1 MAGHRM
7 VAAVLLVATIAAA
20 GCDGLMGNDRSSRSR
35 DRDAG
40 SGDWTLIAQR
50 SVDFSSDRESIDVGS
65 NQRFHALRVAV
76 KGAPVEVGNMV
87 VSQVRGSAGW
97 TAEDTFA
104 GLPDNMCQA
113 PHWGVVLEG
122 KVRIVTK
129 EAHGAGANGR
139 PGRFP
144 RAARRA
150 TRGC

>member
-65 NQRFHALRVAV
+65 GQRFHALRVAV

-87 VSQVRGSAGW
+87 V
-97 TAEDTFA
+97 TFHDGTSFSPQMRSTFEEGTESRA
-104 GLPDNMCQA
+104 IDLP
-113 PHWGVVLEG
+113 GE
-122 KVRIVTK
+122 
-129 EAHGAGANGR
+129 
-139 PGRFP
+139 
-144 RAARRA
+144 ARRIQHIDLASRSTSKREGRA
-150 TRGC
+150 TILIYGR